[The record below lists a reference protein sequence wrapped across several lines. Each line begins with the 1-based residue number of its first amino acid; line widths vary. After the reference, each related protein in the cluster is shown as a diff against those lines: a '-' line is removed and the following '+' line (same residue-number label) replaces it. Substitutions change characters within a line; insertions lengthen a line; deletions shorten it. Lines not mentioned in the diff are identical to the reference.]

1 MTPHLSSAAALA
13 RRLFPFVRWWPQ
25 INRETLRA
33 DFLAGV
39 SVALVL
45 VPQALAYAQLAGLP
59 PYYGL
64 YAAFLPVL
72 IGALWGCSRQLAT
85 GPVAMVALLTGAAL
99 SQFAAPGSEQYV
111 ALAILLAL
119 MVGAMEL
126 AMGLAGLGAIVN
138 FVSHPVIVGFTN
150 AAALI
155 IAFSQLDKMLGVASA
170 HGMNFVAGVWDV
182 LQQAGS
188 AHWPTLLM
196 AATALA
202 IIVAVRRFAPRW
214 PGVLIAVVATTALS
228 WAIGF
233 ENKLLVQPEQ
243 FADDTARAVVDRV
256 LAASRTVK
264 ELGVGI
270 AEKSATLKKLEKS
283 LERGH
288 PHLLALEYDIQI
300 LRFELK
306 AAEREHR
313 LRARELRHFVF
324 RRVSAPEGAADRF
337 HLEGLVPDGVSTDGR
352 SWRFTRIAGN
362 ELVLSGGGEV
372 VGAIPPGLPAIAP
385 PRVSWDEV
393 LMLVSSAFVIALVGF
408 MEALSIARA
417 MAVRTRQRIDPDQ
430 ELIGQGLAN
439 LAGGLSQSFPVSGS
453 FSRSAVNLEAGAVT
467 GLSSVFTWL
476 MVLATLLFLTPLL
489 HHLPQATLAAI
500 IVMAVVNLVNV
511 KAMVHAWKAHR
522 NDGLAAVVTF
532 VATLAFAPH
541 LDVGILLGAGLSIV
555 LYLYRSM
562 RPRVVVLGRHPD
574 GTLRDAQL
582 YDLPT
587 SEYVIAVRFD
597 GSLFFANVPYFE
609 NALLEQAAR
618 HPKAKYILVVGDGI
632 NELDASGEEAIR
644 NTVHRLRERG
654 VTVVF
659 SGLKRQVLRV
669 MEDTGLDALI
679 GKQYLF
685 RTEDAALEAILG
697 WITDPG
703 FDPRTCSLRPLER
716 SAAPPVETQQGSLPG
731 NP

>member
-1 MTPHLSSAAALA
+1 MDATNGL
-13 RRLFPFVRWWPQ
+13 RRLLPFLAWFPAT
-25 INRETLRA
+25 RETLRA
-33 DFLAGV
+33 DLLAGV
-39 SVALVL
+39 SVGLVL

-85 GPVAMVALLTGAAL
+85 GPVAMVSLLTGAAL
-99 SQFAAPGSEQYV
+99 SQFAAPGSEQFI

-155 IAFSQLDKMLGVASA
+155 IAFSQLDKVLGVASV
-170 HGMNFVAGVWDV
+170 HGVSFAAGVWDV

-188 AHWPTLLM
+188 AHPPTLLM
-196 AATALA
+196 AAAALA
-202 IIVAVRRFAPRW
+202 IIAGMRRFAPRW
-214 PGVLIAVVATTALS
+214 PAVLIAVVLTTALS

-233 ENKLLVQPEQ
+233 ENKLLAQPAQ
-243 FADDTARAVVDRV
+243 FADATARAVVDSV
-256 LAASRTVK
+256 LATARTVK
-264 ELGVGI
+264 QLGAGI
-270 AEKSATLKKLEKS
+270 AEKTIALKKLEKS
-283 LERGH
+283 LESGH
-288 PHLLALEYDIQI
+288 PQLLALEYDIQA

-313 LRARELRHFVF
+313 LRARELRHFVL
-324 RRVSAPEGAADRF
+324 RRAPGAEGAADRF
-337 HLEGLVPDGVSTDGR
+337 YLEGLVPPGVRTDGQR
-352 SWRFTRIAGN
+352 WRFTRIAGG

-372 VGAIPPGLPAIAP
+372 VGAIPPGLPKLALP
-385 PRVSWDEV
+385 HVSWDEV
-393 LMLVSSAFVIALVGF
+393 MLLLSSAFVIALVGF

-417 MAVRTRQRIDPDQ
+417 MAVKTRQRIDPDQ

-439 LAGGLSQSFPVSGS
+439 LAGSLTQSFPVSGS

-476 MVLATLLFLTPLL
+476 VVLATLLFLTPLL
-489 HHLPQATLAAI
+489 YHLPQATLAAI
-500 IVMAVVNLVNV
+500 IIMAVANLINV

-522 NDGLAAVVTF
+522 HDGMAAAVTF
-532 VATLAFAPH
+532 AATLAFAPH
-541 LDVGILLGAGLSIV
+541 LDAGILIGAGLAIV

-562 RPRVVVLGRHPD
+562 RPRVAVLGRHAD
-574 GTLRDAQL
+574 GTLRDARL

-587 SEYVIAVRFD
+587 SEHVIAVRFD
-597 GSLFFANVPYFE
+597 GSLYFANVPYFE

-618 HPKAKYILVVGDGI
+618 HPKAQYILVVGDGI

-644 NTVHRLRERG
+644 NTVRRLKERG

-659 SGLKRQVLRV
+659 SGLKRQILDV
-669 MEDTGLDALI
+669 MERTGLYALI
-679 GKQYLF
+679 GAQNIF

-697 WITDPG
+697 WIADPG
-703 FDPRTCSLRPLER
+703 FDPASCPLRPGNR
-716 SAAPPVETQQGSLPG
+716 PAAAAPPPALAEKAQQPRT
-731 NP
+731 P